1 MDKKINLSEV
11 DLFRFWS
18 PEVRKLQPYQPGEQP
33 KNQKFIKLNTNENPY
48 PPSPLVS
55 IAVQQVLGT
64 NAEILRLYPDPDAK
78 DLREIIALQ
87 QGLNS
92 DEVFIGNGSD
102 EVLAFIFKAF
112 FLHPNRPI
120 LYPDISYSFYPVYC
134 QFYGLNSIVIPVNKN
149 FEISPT
155 DYHRENCG
163 IIIAN
168 PNAPT
173 GIALS
178 LSQIESILI
187 SNRDSVVVIDEAYVD
202 FGAES
207 ATKLIHRY
215 DNLVVCQ
222 TTSKSRSLAGLRVG
236 FAMAQ
241 PHLITALDRVKNSFN
256 SFPIDSLAIAAAY
269 ASFKDQSYFEKMCQ
283 HIMDEREKLCNNMK
297 QIGFSI
303 LPSKANFIFAYHEKH
318 DGAQLAFKLKQHGI
332 LVRHFNKPRINNFL
346 RISIG
351 SHEDNLI
358 LIKILK
364 ELV

>member
-1 MDKKINLSEV
+1 MDNKINRSEA
-11 DLFRFWS
+11 DSFRFWS

-33 KNQKFIKLNTNENPY
+33 KHQKFIKLNTNENPY

-55 IAVQQVLGT
+55 IAIKQALGT
-64 NAEILRLYPDPDAK
+64 TAEILRLYPDPDAK
-78 DLREIIALQ
+78 DLKEIISLQ
-87 QGLNS
+87 HGLNS
-92 DEVFIGNGSD
+92 DEVFVGNGSD

-134 QFYGLNSIVIPVNKN
+134 QFYGIESIAIPVNKN
-149 FEISPT
+149 FEIST
-155 DYHRENCG
+155 ADYHQENCG

-178 LSQIESILI
+178 LNEIESILC
-187 SNRDSVVVIDEAYVD
+187 SHRDSVVVIDEAYVD

-207 ATKLIHRY
+207 STKLIKRY

-241 PHLITALDRVKNSFN
+241 PHLIAALNIVKNSFN
-256 SFPIDSLAIAAAY
+256 SFPVDCLAIAAAY
-269 ASFKDQSYFEKMCQ
+269 ASFKDQRYFEKTCQ
-283 HIMDEREKLCNNMK
+283 SIMDEREKLCNSME

-303 LPSKANFIFAYHEKH
+303 LPSKANFIFASHEEH
-318 DGAQLAFKLKQHGI
+318 DAAQLASQLKQRGI

-351 SHEDNLI
+351 SHEENLT
-358 LIKILK
+358 LIKVLK
-364 ELV
+364 ELI